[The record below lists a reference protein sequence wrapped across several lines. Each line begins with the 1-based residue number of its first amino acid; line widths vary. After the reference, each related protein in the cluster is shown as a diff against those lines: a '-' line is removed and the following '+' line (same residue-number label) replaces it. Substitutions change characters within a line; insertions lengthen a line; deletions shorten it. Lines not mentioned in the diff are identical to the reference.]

1 MRTPLRTILA
11 ASVAVTLTAAAFAAP
26 VAAGSDKKGTTTI
39 APSATT
45 LSVFQ
50 KVLKPGKFNAAETT
64 VSFRIVGNPS
74 KGPIKH
80 VGGLQVDG
88 SAGILGTLAVEREG
102 DHKAPVL
109 THDLGETLL
118 AQVGRGPTVLV
129 DKVDDPDGIALTCSR
144 GMAEGEVGIR
154 WAVAATS
161 TGESHTSASSLVPK
175 QFVGVRAP
183 NTADTR

>member
-39 APSATT
+39 APSGTT

-88 SAGILGTLAVEREG
+88 SAGILEDEDLKLRNFRIKVPQGLVYGKVEGFGIHSARAVG
-102 DHKAPVL
+102 LYPSATVA
-109 THDLGETLL
+109 LG
-118 AQVGRGPTVLV
+118 ACPR
-129 DKVDDPDGIALTCSR
+129 IALANRTIMDAFTAQPVVLRTPGPSPLR
-144 GMAEGEVGIR
+144 PHMLV
-154 WAVAATS
+154 
-161 TGESHTSASSLVPK
+161 SAP
-175 QFVGVRAP
+175 
-183 NTADTR
+183 